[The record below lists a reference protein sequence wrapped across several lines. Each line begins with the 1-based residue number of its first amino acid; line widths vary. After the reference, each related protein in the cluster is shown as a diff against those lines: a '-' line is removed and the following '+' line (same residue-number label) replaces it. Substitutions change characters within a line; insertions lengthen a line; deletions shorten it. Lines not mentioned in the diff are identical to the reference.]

1 MFDLNTVPGFNKYVN
16 KADNKYNK
24 FIDVNIILLVIDFT
38 RTNMKIIINGTKMIK
53 AMVQQM
59 KL

>member
-1 MFDLNTVPGFNKYVN
+1 MSDLYIVPGFNKYVN

-38 RTNMKIIINGTKMIK
+38 RTNMKIITNETKIIK

>member
-1 MFDLNTVPGFNKYVN
+1 MFDLYTVPGFSKYVN

-38 RTNMKIIINGTKMIK
+38 RTNMKIITNGTKMIK